1 MQAIVFDSPGEPES
15 VLSLHD
21 IPSPSPAADQVLI
34 RVSARPIQPA
44 DFLFIQGRYR
54 IKPEFPQ
61 AAGLEG
67 VGTIVS
73 CGTGVSLYKA
83 GDRVAFR
90 SKGAWAEYALAPTS
104 RVYPVPPEIPD
115 SVACQFSLNPLTA
128 WGLLAECNL
137 TPSSRILVTAG
148 RSVVARLLTNL
159 SQRKGLT
166 TTFLVRDNG
175 RYSALNGNNQ
185 VIANGASVAETLQ
198 EVVRNYGEFHAV
210 LDPVGGS
217 DTMALINSLAPKS
230 RLVTYGIL
238 SDTDITLK
246 ASQILFRN
254 VTWQGFGIDGWLDSV
269 SNEELSIAQKE
280 LWNLLSASPGLLPV
294 IGSFDLSNIQQAVES
309 VRKAAQPGKVL
320 LVG

>member
-1 MQAIVFDSPGEPES
+1 MQAIVFDHPGEPES
-15 VLSLHD
+15 VLALRD
-21 IPSPSPAADQVLI
+21 ISSPAPNADQVLI

-73 CGTGVSLYKA
+73 CGSGVSSHKV

-90 SKGAWAEYALAPTS
+90 SKGTWAEYALAPTS

-128 WGLLAECNL
+128 WGLLAGCNL
-137 TPSSRILVTAG
+137 PHSSRILVTAG
-148 RSVVARLLTNL
+148 RSVVARLLANL
-159 SQRKGLT
+159 AHRKGLT
-166 TTFLVRDNG
+166 TTLLVRDNG
-175 RYSALNGNNQ
+175 RYSALGHNNQ
-185 VIANGASVAETLQ
+185 VIANGASVTETLQ
-198 EVVRNYGEFHAV
+198 EVVRNHGEFHAV
-210 LDPVGGS
+210 LDSVGGS
-217 DTMALINSLAPKS
+217 DTVALINSLAPKS
-230 RLVTYGIL
+230 RLISYGIL
-238 SDTDITLK
+238 SDTEITLK
-246 ASQILFRN
+246 ASQILFRS

-269 SNEELSIAQKE
+269 SAEELTIAQE
-280 LWNLLSASPGLLPV
+280 QIWSLLSASPDLLPV
-294 IGSFDLSNIQQAVES
+294 VGTFRLSDIQQAIAS
-309 VRKAAQPGKVL
+309 VRKPAQPGKVL